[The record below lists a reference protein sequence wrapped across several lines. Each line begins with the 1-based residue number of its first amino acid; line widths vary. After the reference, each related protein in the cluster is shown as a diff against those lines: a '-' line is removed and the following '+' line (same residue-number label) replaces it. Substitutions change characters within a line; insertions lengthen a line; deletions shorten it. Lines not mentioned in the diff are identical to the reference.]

1 MSPAAGAAR
10 VVTHHVPREEFDEGL
25 REAIASVSDLTLE
38 EFVERGQRGDLDEP
52 LDDLW
57 LMVAPLFR

>member
-1 MSPAAGAAR
+1 MSPAATAG
-10 VVTHHVPREEFDEGL
+10 VVTHHVPREEFDEEL
-25 REAIASVSDLTLE
+25 REAISSVSDLTLD
-38 EFVERGQRGDLDEP
+38 EFIERGRSGDLEEP